1 MSQLPEKTFGNSWL
15 GSIQDHKDHP
25 GSIQAIRIGPD
36 VEVEEINGYLQGLK
50 ICLQGLASA
59 SSCLGYIYIY
69 AQWPPQALHFGINL
83 LRISTDS
90 KNNNHQHH

>member
-1 MSQLPEKTFGNSWL
+1 MAEELEQVKLDQQAKLPVVRFRSDSMCFFFCFSPTCNSNVGCLFFFCFPRKTNILF
-15 GSIQDHKDHP
+15 IY
-25 GSIQAIRIGPD
+25 IYTY
-36 VEVEEINGYLQGLK
+36 V
-50 ICLQGLASA
+50 
-59 SSCLGYIYIY
+59 YIYIY

>member
-1 MSQLPEKTFGNSWL
+1 M
-15 GSIQDHKDHP
+15 
-25 GSIQAIRIGPD
+25 
-36 VEVEEINGYLQGLK
+36 LK
-50 ICLQGLASA
+50 EQYVHVSFTYVNIMYST
-59 SSCLGYIYIY
+59 YIYIY

>member
-36 VEVEEINGYLQGLK
+36 VEVEEVIGCLRGLK
-50 ICLQGLASA
+50 ICLQGLAPA
-59 SSCLGYIYIY
+59 SSCLGYILYMGII
-69 AQWPPQALHFGINL
+69 LHSYMWMI
-83 LRISTDS
+83 T
-90 KNNNHQHH
+90 NHL

>member
-1 MSQLPEKTFGNSWL
+1 MSLSGGRCLSPCLDRSSSLQWL
-15 GSIQDHKDHP
+15 RRLVRLASGQNNC
-25 GSIQAIRIGPD
+25 A
-36 VEVEEINGYLQGLK
+36 ECFCGYLREIGVGANTV
-50 ICLQGLASA
+50 CLNI
-59 SSCLGYIYIY
+59 YIYIY